1 MKTIDEFLSELRH
14 LDVKLWNEGDRLRY
28 KAPKETLTPALL
40 QELKERKAEILAFL
54 HKANAATS
62 SNLSPILPV
71 PRDGNLPLSFAQA
84 RLWFL
89 AQLEPD
95 SPAYNIPA
103 AFRLTGLLNVTAL
116 SQSLSEI
123 VRRHEVLR
131 TTFPSVDGQPKQ
143 VISLDTALTLPVIDL
158 RELPPDQ
165 GLSEAQ
171 RLATEEAQ
179 ESFDLATGPLFRVK
193 LLRLEE
199 AEYMLLVTM
208 HHIVYDGWSHDIFLR
223 ELAALYDAFSSGKP
237 SPLPE
242 LPIQY
247 ADFAHW
253 QREWL
258 QGEVLESQRD
268 YWKQQLNGS
277 LPILQLPT
285 DYPRPPVQT
294 YQGGYQSLELPKN
307 LTKAL
312 KDLSQQERG
321 TLFMTLLAAFQ
332 TLLYRYT
339 RQEDM
344 IVGTPIAGRNQVE
357 AEGLIGFFVNT
368 LALRTYL
375 SGNPSFQELLGRV
388 REVALGA
395 YAHQDLP
402 FEKLVE
408 ELQPERDRSRTPLFQ
423 VMFVLQNTPTSA
435 LELPGLTVNSLN
447 INNGTAKFDLT
458 LFIMETAQGLRASLE
473 YNTDLFN
480 AATITRMLGNFQ
492 TLLEGIVANPQ
503 QRLLDLPLLTAAEQH
518 QLLVEWNNTTKE
530 YPQDKCIHQLF
541 EAQVEQAPDA
551 VAVVF
556 EGQQLTYREL
566 NARANQLAH
575 YLQVLGV
582 GSEVLVGICVE
593 RSLEMLV
600 GLLGI
605 LKAGGAYVP
614 LDPMYPLERLAFMLE
629 DASVSVL
636 LTQARLVESL
646 PQHHAPVVCLDGDW
660 ELIAQ
665 YGEENVS
672 SGVMPKNLAYVIY
685 TSGSTGKPKGVLV
698 EHRGLLNLVF
708 WHRRTFAVSPK
719 DRATQLAGSAFDAS
733 VWELWPYLTA
743 GASIYIANEQTRV
756 LPQQLRD
763 WLVKNAIT
771 ISFLPTPLAESILS
785 LAWPSDVALRTL
797 LTGGDK
803 LHNYPS
809 LSVPFELVNN
819 YGPTENT
826 VVTTSGFIP
835 AKPRTETAPLIGR
848 PIANTQVYLLDE
860 KLQPVPIGVP
870 GELYVSG
877 DGLARGYLNR
887 PDLTAQKFIP
897 HPFSDNQSV
906 SGAAPEELAGRDSA
920 LRLYRTGD
928 LARYLPDGNIEF
940 LGRLDEQ
947 VKIRGFRIEL
957 GEIEALLAQHPDLR
971 EVVVIVREDIPGN
984 KYLAAYVVPKLEASP
999 PPISELRSFLKAKLP
1014 DYMVSGTFVF
1024 LEAMPLTPNG
1034 KIDRRAL
1041 PVPASSRREQE
1052 DNFVAP
1058 STPTEEILAAIWT
1071 EVLGLQQ
1078 VGINDNFFELGGHS
1092 LLAARLFAQIEKKL
1106 GRNLPLANLF
1116 QAPTIKELASLF
1128 NQQDHSSEQKKSTM
1142 QLESATDLLNQSGSL
1157 SPSSSLIV
1165 IQPNGSKPPLFCI
1178 HVLGRGLKFYRPLA
1192 HRLGLEQPLYGLAA
1206 QIMDKKYA
1214 PPNRVED
1221 LAAHYIKEMQI
1232 LQPDGPYFLAGVSF
1246 GGSVAFEMAQQ
1257 LVAQGQKVALLALLD
1272 TYASSEAVKQISS
1285 SERLSAHWN
1294 NFLKL
1299 GPIYV
1304 LEKMNENV
1312 KGKIQSFNDKL
1323 NHSLHEIGCK
1333 FYLGIGRPL
1342 PNNLQDF
1349 TFQQENNQA
1358 SRNYVL
1364 QVYPGRVTLFRSR
1377 EQIIEVSSYRD
1388 PQLGWGE
1395 LATGGLECHEV
1406 PGTHLGML
1414 QEPHVQVL
1422 AEKLKDCLD
1431 KAQAKTHL

>member
-71 PRDGNLPLSFAQA
+71 PRDGNLPLSFAQQ

-131 TTFPSVDGQPKQ
+131 TTFLSVDGQPKQ
-143 VISLDTALTLPVIDL
+143 VISLQTGLTLPVIDL
-158 RELPPDQ
+158 RELPLDQ

-179 ESFDLATGPLFRVK
+179 QPFNLATGPLFRVK

-199 AEYMLLVTM
+199 AEHMLLVTM
-208 HHIVYDGWSHDIFLR
+208 HHIVYDGWSYDIFLR

-268 YWKQQLNGS
+268 YWKQQLNGN
-277 LPILQLPT
+277 LPILQLPI

-294 YQGGYQSLELPKN
+294 YPGGYQSLELPKN
-307 LTKAL
+307 LTQAL
-312 KDLSQQERG
+312 KDLSQQERV

-332 TLLYRYT
+332 TFLYRYT
-339 RQEDM
+339 GQEDM

-447 INNGTAKFDLT
+447 IDSGTAKFDLT
-458 LFIMETAQGLRASLE
+458 LFMIETAQGLRASLE

-480 AATITRMLGNFQ
+480 PATITRMLGNFQ
-492 TLLEGIVANPQ
+492 TLLEGIVANPK
-503 QRLLDLPLLTAAEQH
+503 QRLSDLPLLTASEQH

-530 YPQDKCIHQLF
+530 YPQDKCIHQLV

-551 VAVVF
+551 VAVVY
-556 EGQQLTYREL
+556 EGEQLTYREL

-582 GSEVLVGICVE
+582 GPEVLVGICVE

-614 LDPMYPLERLAFMLE
+614 LDPAYPLERLAFMLE

-636 LTQARLVESL
+636 LTQARLVKSL
-646 PQHHAPVVCLDGDW
+646 PQHHAPVVCLDRDW
-660 ELIAQ
+660 EVLAQ
-665 YGEENVS
+665 YSEENPF
-672 SGVMPKNLAYVIY
+672 SGVTPKNLAYVIY

-708 WHRRTFAVSPK
+708 WHQRSFTVSSK

-733 VWELWPYLTA
+733 VWELWPYLSA

-785 LAWPSDVALRTL
+785 LDWSTNVALRTL

-803 LHNYPS
+803 LHNNP
-809 LSVPFELVNN
+809 LPSVPFELVNN

-826 VVTTSGFIP
+826 VVTTSCFIP
-835 AKPRTETAPLIGR
+835 AKPRTDMTPPIGR

-860 KLQPVPIGVP
+860 KLQPVPIGVS

-887 PDLTAQKFIP
+887 PDLTAQKFIAN
-897 HPFSDNQSV
+897 PFSDNPSV
-906 SGAAPEELAGRDSA
+906 SGTAPEKLSGCDSA
-920 LRLYRTGD
+920 LRLYKTGD

-971 EVVVIVREDIPGN
+971 EVVVVVREDIPGN
-984 KYLAAYVVPKLEASP
+984 KFLAAYVVPKLEASP
-999 PPISELRSFLKAKLP
+999 PTISELRSFLKTKLP
-1014 DYMVSGTFVF
+1014 DYMVPGAFVF

-1041 PVPASSRREQE
+1041 PVPASFRGEQE

-1058 STPTEEILAAIWT
+1058 STPTEEILAAIWA

-1092 LLAARLFAQIEKKL
+1092 MLAARLFAQIEKAFGK
-1106 GRNLPLANLF
+1106 NLPLATLF
-1116 QAPTIKELASLF
+1116 QSPTIEQLANILR
-1128 NQQDHSSEQKKSTM
+1128 QKGW
-1142 QLESATDLLNQSGSL
+1142 SAPWQTL
-1157 SPSSSLIV
+1157 V
-1165 IQPNGSKPPLFCI
+1165 TIQPGGSKPPLFFF
-1178 HVLGRGLKFYRPLA
+1178 HVLGEGLKFCRPLA
-1192 HRLGLEQPLYGLAA
+1192 GHLDPEQPIYGLAVG
-1206 QIMDKKYA
+1206 IMDEVSLNKI
-1214 PPNRVED
+1214 ED
-1221 LAAHYIKEMQI
+1221 LVAHYLKEMRI
-1232 LQPDGPYFLAGVSF
+1232 IQPEGPYFLAGIYC
-1246 GGSVAFEMAQQ
+1246 GGRIAYEVAEQLHAQD
-1257 LVAQGQKVALLALLD
+1257 QKVALLALLD
-1272 TYASSEAVKQISS
+1272 TLKDDTAIKIMPVADRI
-1285 SERLSAHWN
+1285 LAHWN
-1294 NFLKL
+1294 NFLRVGPAYLLRKMRL
-1299 GPIYV
+1299 GQAKNRLMSIY
-1304 LEKMNENV
+1304 
-1312 KGKIQSFNDKL
+1312 
-1323 NHSLHEIGCK
+1323 CK
-1333 FYLGIGRPL
+1333 FYERMGLPL
-1342 PNNLQDF
+1342 PQACQNF
-1349 TFQQENNQA
+1349 TYRKKKEEGNMQWGFAPKN
-1358 SRNYVL
+1358 
-1364 QVYPGRVTLFRSR
+1364 VYPDRVTLFRA
-1377 EQIIEVSSYRD
+1377 IENIGFLD
-1388 PQLGWGE
+1388 PDLGWRE
-1395 LATGGLECHEV
+1395 LAPGGLEIHDV
-1406 PGTHLGML
+1406 PGNTVSML

-1422 AEKLKDCLD
+1422 AEKLRDCIDRL
-1431 KAQAKTHL
+1431 QADDLPHIPPLCSDPFVCDNEDSEG

>member
-1 MKTIDEFLSELRH
+1 MKTIDEFLSELRC
-14 LDVKLWNEGDRLRY
+14 LNVKLWNEGDRLRY

-89 AQLEPD
+89 AQLEPG
-95 SPAYNIPA
+95 SSAYNIPA
-103 AFRLTGLLNVTAL
+103 AFGLTGLLNVTAL

-143 VISLDTALTLPVIDL
+143 VISLHTPLTVPVIDL
-158 RELPPDQ
+158 RELAQDQ
-165 GLSEAQ
+165 RLSEAQ

-179 ESFDLATGPLFRVK
+179 EPFDLTTGPLFRVK
-193 LLRLEE
+193 LLHLEE

-208 HHIVYDGWSHDIFLR
+208 HHIVYDGWSYDIFLR
-223 ELAALYDAFSSGKP
+223 EVAALYDAFSSGKP

-258 QGEVLESQRD
+258 QGEVLESQRN

-307 LTKAL
+307 LTQAL
-312 KDLSQQERG
+312 KDLSQQERV

-339 RQEDM
+339 GQEDM

-375 SGNPSFQELLGRV
+375 GGNPSFQELLGRV

-423 VMFVLQNTPTSA
+423 VMFVLQNTQTSA

-447 INNGTAKFDLT
+447 IDSGTAKFDLS

-480 AATITRMLGNFQ
+480 VTTITRMLGNFQ
-492 TLLEGIVANPQ
+492 TLLEGIAANPQ
-503 QRLLDLPLLTAAEQH
+503 QPLSDLPLLTAAEQH
-518 QLLVEWNNTTKE
+518 QLLVEWNNTTKA
-530 YPQDKCIHQLF
+530 YPQDNSSHQLF

-556 EGQQLTYREL
+556 EEEQLTYREL

-575 YLQVLGV
+575 YLQALGV
-582 GSEVLVGICVE
+582 GPEVLVGICVE
-593 RSLEMLV
+593 RSLDMVV

-614 LDPMYPLERLAFMLE
+614 LDPAYPQERLAFMLK

-636 LTQARLVESL
+636 LTQTRLVESL
-646 PQHHAPVVCLDGDW
+646 PQHQAPVVGLDGDW

-665 YGEENVS
+665 YSEENPF
-672 SGVMPKNLAYVIY
+672 SGVTPENLAYVIY
-685 TSGSTGKPKGVLV
+685 TSGSTGNPKGVLV

-708 WHRRTFAVSPK
+708 WHQRTFAVSLK
-719 DRATQLAGSAFDAS
+719 DRATQLAGPAFDAS

-771 ISFLPTPLAESILS
+771 ISFLPTPLAESVLS
-785 LAWPSDVALRTL
+785 LDWPSDVALRTL

-803 LHNYPS
+803 LHNYP
-809 LSVPFELVNN
+809 LPKVPFELVNN

-826 VVTTSGFIP
+826 VLTTSGCIP
-835 AKPRTETAPLIGR
+835 AKPRTDMAPPIGR

-887 PDLTAQKFIP
+887 PDLTAQKFIGN
-897 HPFSDNQSV
+897 PFSDNS
-906 SGAAPEELAGRDSA
+906 SD
-920 LRLYRTGD
+920 RLYKTGD
-928 LARYLPDGNIEF
+928 LARYLPDSNIEF
-940 LGRLDEQ
+940 LGRIDNQ

-957 GEIEALLAQHPDLR
+957 GEIEALLTQHPDLQ
-971 EVVVIVREDIPGN
+971 EAVVVVREDIPGN
-984 KYLAAYVVPKLEASP
+984 KYLAAYVVPKLEALSPASP
-999 PPISELRSFLKAKLP
+999 PNISELRSFLKAKLP
-1014 DYMVSGTFVF
+1014 DYMVPGAFVF

-1041 PVPASSRREQE
+1041 PLPDSYRGEQE

-1058 STPTEEILAAIWT
+1058 STPTEKILAAIWA

-1078 VGINDNFFELGGHS
+1078 VGVNDNFFDLGGHS
-1092 LLAARLFAQIEKKL
+1092 MLAARLFAQIEKKL
-1106 GRNLPLANLF
+1106 GRNLPLASLF
-1116 QAPTIKELASLF
+1116 QAPTIEELASIF
-1128 NQQDHSSEQKKSTM
+1128 SQEGHRSEQKKST
-1142 QLESATDLLNQSGSL
+1142 ESASNLLNQSGLSL
-1157 SPSSSLIV
+1157 PCSSLIA
-1165 IQPNGSKPPLFCI
+1165 IQSNGSKPPLFCI

-1192 HRLGLEQPLYGLAA
+1192 HHLGSEQPVYGLAA

-1214 PPNRVED
+1214 PKNRVED
-1221 LAAHYIKEMQI
+1221 LATHYIKEMQI
-1232 LQPDGPYFLAGVSF
+1232 LQPEGPYFLAGVSF

-1272 TYASSEAVKQISS
+1272 TYSSEALKPMPSS
-1285 SERLSAHWN
+1285 DRLSAHWS
-1294 NFLKL
+1294 NFLQL
-1299 GPIYV
+1299 GPIYL
-1304 LEKMNENV
+1304 LEKVKENV
-1312 KGKIQSFNDKL
+1312 KGKIQRFNDKL
-1323 NHSLHEIGCK
+1323 NHSLNEIGCK
-1333 FYLGIGRPL
+1333 LYLGIGRSL

-1349 TFQQENNQA
+1349 TFQQENIQA
-1358 SRNYVL
+1358 SRNYVP

-1377 EQIIEVSSYRD
+1377 DQIIGVSSYGD

-1395 LATGGLECHEV
+1395 LAAGGLEFHEV

-1422 AEKLKDCLD
+1422 AEKLKDCLESV
-1431 KAQAKTHL
+1431 L